1 MRRLFVALAALSS
14 LTSVYAQDSKTW
26 MSVML
31 DGRKVGK
38 LVTERSVAG
47 DTVTTRQT
55 IDLRVTR
62 GTTPLITHN
71 DAAATETLAGKPLA
85 FHASKTGS
93 SDENTVDGEVRP
105 DGTFQVTTRVGAD
118 SHVGLLAWTPGAVL
132 SEGQRLAIVAG
143 GFKAGSHYELKTFDA
158 MKQEVATVDVE
169 VVGDE
174 MIDLP
179 SGTERLHHLRQ
190 RLAGTTGKQGLDMWV
205 NDHGEVRRGIS
216 PLLGFRMEVAACDE
230 ACASAPDQNIDVL
243 RSAMLQSP
251 RIIPN
256 GAQNQ
261 SMTYRFHLRDDLPA
275 PFVTTDEQQVRKLS
289 ESDYEVTVGHSQRH
303 TDEQGPAPEDT
314 ASNPW
319 VQSDA
324 PEVIAMAKEAVGS
337 ASNDLNRMRRL
348 RSFLTSYIDQTG
360 LEVGYASALETIQT
374 RHGDC
379 TEHAVLLAALARS
392 QGIPTRIVTG
402 LVYAQRFA
410 GASRVFVPHTWVQS
424 WIDGRW
430 VSFDSAQ
437 ARFDSTHIAMGVGS
451 GDPWRFF
458 AAMASLGRIQV
469 DTVKIAGSMSDFGP
483 PPLQSQP
490 TPSPSFNP
498 VAPVSP
504 PSGRR

>member
-1 MRRLFVALAALSS
+1 MRRQIVALALLSS
-14 LTSVYAQDSKTW
+14 LATAHAQDSKTW

-38 LVTERSVAG
+38 LVTERSVTG

-62 GTTPLITHN
+62 GSTPLVTHN
-71 DAAATETLAGKPLA
+71 EAVATESLDGKPLA

-93 SDENTVDGEVRP
+93 SQENAVDGQPRP
-105 DGTFQVTTRVGAD
+105 DGTFQVTTRVGDDA
-118 SHVGLLAWTPGAVL
+118 HVSLLAWTPGAVL

-143 GFKAGSHYELKTFDA
+143 GFKAGSHYPLKTFDA
-158 MKQEVATVDVE
+158 MKQEVATLDVE
-169 VVGDE
+169 VIGDE

-179 SGTERLHHLRQ
+179 GGTERLHHLRQ
-190 RLAGTTGKQGLDMWV
+190 RLAGGSGAQSLDMWV
-205 NDHGEVRRGIS
+205 NDRGEVRRGIS

-230 ACASAPDQNIDVL
+230 ACATAPDQDIDVL

-256 GAQNQ
+256 GSQGQA
-261 SMTYRFHLRDDLPA
+261 MTYRFHLRDDLPA
-275 PFVTTDEQQVRKLS
+275 PFVNTDEQQVKKLS
-289 ESDYEVTVGHSQRH
+289 NGDYEITVGHPQRH
-303 TDEQGPAPEDT
+303 DDEPGPTPEDT

-324 PEVIAMAKEAVGS
+324 PEVIALAKEAVGN
-337 ASNDLNRMRRL
+337 ASSDLNRMRRL

-374 RHGDC
+374 RRGDC
-379 TEHAVLLAALARS
+379 TEHAVLLAAMARS

-410 GASRVFVPHTWVQS
+410 GASRVFVPHTWVQA
-424 WIDGRW
+424 WINGRW
-430 VSFDSAQ
+430 ESFDSAQ
-437 ARFDSTHIAMGVGS
+437 SRFDATHIALGVGS

-458 AAMASLGRIQV
+458 ASMASLGRMQV
-469 DTVKIAGSMSDFGP
+469 ADVKISGSMPDFMQGP
-483 PPLQSQP
+483 APSQQP
-490 TPSPSFNP
+490 ATPSFNP
-498 VAPVSP
+498 VGPVGQTG
-504 PSGRR
+504 GRR